1 MLIDT
6 SIIPQKHTY
15 YDSDTRKIIDWKFS
29 SNNKLDKKSIATF
42 CALGFMLDDDTY
54 YNDIKVFK
62 PSTDYQINEDNQIM
76 SQQKN

>member
-54 YNDIKVFK
+54 YSDIKTLK
-62 PSTDYQINEDNQIM
+62 PSTKVTLNKSNRFFI
-76 SQQKN
+76 